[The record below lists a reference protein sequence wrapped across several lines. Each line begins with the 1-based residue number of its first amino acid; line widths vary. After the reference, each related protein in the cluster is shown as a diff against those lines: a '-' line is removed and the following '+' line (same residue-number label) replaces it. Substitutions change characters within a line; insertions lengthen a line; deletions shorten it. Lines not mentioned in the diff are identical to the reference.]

1 MGVGHARAHHG
12 GATRRQPLYARTMR
26 TTSMMRAVRLILA
39 ALAFSGVWLWLGDGE
54 RVLGPLVIVIAVMG
68 LWALTW
74 VESSDK

>member
-1 MGVGHARAHHG
+1 
-12 GATRRQPLYARTMR
+12 MR

-54 RVLGPLVIVIAVMG
+54 RVLGPLVIVIAVIG

-74 VESSDK
+74 VESSNK

>member
-1 MGVGHARAHHG
+1 M
-12 GATRRQPLYARTMR
+12 RRSSWMNAI
-26 TTSMMRAVRLILA
+26 RLVLA

-74 VESSDK
+74 VESSNK